1 MRLKVGAPRN
11 ANCRGIGV
19 LEILIAMLIVAFSM
33 AAIVNSYVVCAR
45 ESDRAAYSLSAQ
57 SLALG
62 RLEQVRAAKWDL
74 VVVPPVDDVQNT
86 NFPAKSEV
94 LDLPRQNKTI
104 YATNYTT
111 ISFVVTN
118 PPLKRIQ
125 VDCVWPWM
133 NNKMYTNTVVTY
145 RGPDQR

>member
-1 MRLKVGAPRN
+1 MRILVGERSN
-11 ANCRGIGV
+11 SSCLGIGI
-19 LEILIAMLIVAFSM
+19 LEVLIAMVIVAFSLT
-33 AAIVNSYVVCAR
+33 AIVNSYVVCAR
-45 ESDRAAYSLSAQ
+45 EADRAAYSLSAQ

-62 RLEQVRAAKWDL
+62 RMEQVRAAKWDL
-74 VVVPPVDDVQNT
+74 LASPPVDQVSNS
-86 NFPAKSEV
+86 NFTVEQV
-94 LDLPRQNKTI
+94 MLDLPCQTQI
-104 YATNYTT
+104 VYASNYTS

-133 NNKMYTNTVVTY
+133 NKRFYTNTIVTY